1 MSQSKNGCRVEDYQ
15 KVTAVVSLAGQ
26 KVLDPQ
32 EAGHPGFK
40 QNVCLKSAYNKY
52 DQFSGMHSLKFENM
66 STSLKLTI
74 YFAFIGRYLAD
85 AIKEADVKPKVFVS
99 TSGVGFYPPS
109 MTKEYDESS
118 EGGDF
123 DFLSKLCTD
132 WEKASQLPA
141 NLFFW
146 SASVIYKIGS
156 VVLGRN
162 GGMIRQMF
170 LPFYLGLG
178 GPVGSGNQYLPW
190 IHIHDVAS
198 LYLHAIET
206 KDLTGVLNGVAPQ
219 LITNKEFA
227 KSFGRALWRPSFIPL
242 PTFVLNMMFSEERAK
257 IMTEGQKV
265 IPKKVIN
272 SGFKYTFTNAV
283 DEALKQH
290 KQERVNDK
298 FVFTTLYQE
307 LVDLLFIRI
316 RKIGES
322 CSWIRQETYTK
333 MKI

>member
-1 MSQSKNGCRVEDYQ
+1 MSQLGTIVLGGGSGFIGTALSNLLKSKGYNIVVVSRTPGPSRMTWSELQ
-15 KVTAVVSLAGQ
+15 SGGLPKGTTAVVSLAGQ
-26 KVLDPQ
+26 NVLDPTR
-32 EAGHPGFK
+32 GWSPGFK
-40 QNVCLKSAYNKY
+40 QNVWASRVHTTK
-52 DQFSGMHSLKFENM
+52 
-66 STSLKLTI
+66 
-74 YFAFIGRYLAD
+74 YLAD

-132 WEKASQLPA
+132 WENATQLPA
-141 NLFFW
+141 NLNVRT
-146 SASVIYKIGS
+146 VIIRCG

-265 IPKKVIN
+265 IPKKVIK
-272 SGFKYTFTNAV
+272 SGFNYAYPDINSAAKEFAKLIY
-283 DEALKQH
+283 
-290 KQERVNDK
+290 
-298 FVFTTLYQE
+298 
-307 LVDLLFIRI
+307 
-316 RKIGES
+316 
-322 CSWIRQETYTK
+322 
-333 MKI
+333 